1 MFRGCEDKDAPEQRG
16 KNRNGIPDDGGKM
29 NYKIE
34 YMDFGNGNRM
44 PCAVFEDDN
53 GVLGVFVNG
62 DIREF
67 HDSIRQQVEQVLF
80 EKRKSIESFGNE
92 CSWLIR
98 PDFTFVRDNYAL
110 DDNSREMMID
120 TQELRLLI
128 DDWVAK
134 TGAREGLLS

>member
-1 MFRGCEDKDAPEQRG
+1 
-16 KNRNGIPDDGGKM
+16 M

-67 HDSIRQQVEQVLF
+67 HDSIRQQVEQVLK
-80 EKRKSIESFGNE
+80 EKQKSIESFGNE